1 MADLRHASFPRLGR
15 VLSFLPALLWLAAPL
30 LAGDPPATAS
40 PEASD
45 PGTPVFGETI
55 TVEEAARPARP
66 GVVERKT
73 GGALERSL
81 DTNAAEAAARL
92 PGVIAE
98 GELGEADRVLVR
110 GAEARLVVTTLDG
123 ERLPSPDGEA
133 RSAGLSLIPSQLL
146 EEVAVAKTLTADRD
160 ADAVGGTVDLVTRRA
175 PAAGLRRLG
184 VTGGAEDPSRGALYG
199 GDLAFGRRLLEGR
212 LGVLTAVTA
221 ESAEHEVDG
230 SLTQYSGDGLERA
243 ETLGYA
249 LLRER
254 VGALVTIDLVASE
267 KAGLELRGLY
277 SRNHTV
283 ELRRRVK
290 DDVGEGLIERELK
303 DAELWRELLS
313 LSVSGSRLF
322 GSVLLEASLGSNGAA
337 EREPDRVDTSFVQ
350 EDVQLAAGD
359 NGRPTALN
367 EDPDLFV
374 LDKIGVEDNDTRERN
389 LFATIDW
396 SRPLRAEG
404 SPAVFKTGAKLR
416 GKSKRRN
423 VEMTL
428 FRPEEEIYLR
438 DWTSPPS
445 GGSRRDPMIDPES
458 ARRLLASLGRTGQ
471 PGQVEETADYQA
483 AETTAAAYAQAEVK
497 LGRLTLL
504 PGVRYE
510 RTWSDYRGFELAGGD
525 DAASQLR
532 PLRGASAYG
541 LWLPMLHAALA
552 LRPELELHAA
562 LTRGFAR
569 PDYFDLV
576 PYRLLDAEDLEIE
589 EGNASLRPTRSW
601 NLDGRLAWRP
611 APGRSISAGIF
622 YRALTDFTFV
632 RRSRVMHEGDLWDST
647 RPENGAKARLY
658 GGELLLRWRLPQ
670 AAGPLAGWDIE
681 ASSTWTRSA
690 AWAAGDE
697 RNPIILPGQSPWT
710 GSLALSYD
718 RGRLAGTL
726 AGTWAGPYLA
736 ELGTARNEDLF
747 RDDQRRLDLGLSYTF
762 ASGLR
767 WQLEAGNLTADPL
780 RKYIGGS
787 GRPVLQES
795 SGRSLRSG
803 FSIHF

>member
-1 MADLRHASFPRLGR
+1 LLAS
-15 VLSFLPALLWLAAPL
+15 PL
-30 LAGDPPATAS
+30 LAGD
-40 PEASD
+40 SD
-45 PGTPVFGETI
+45 PGIAAFGETI

-66 GVVERKT
+66 GVVERKA
-73 GGALERSL
+73 GGDLERSP

-92 PGVIAE
+92 PGVIVE

-110 GAEARLVVTTLDG
+110 GAEARLVATTLDG

-133 RSAGLSLIPSQLL
+133 RSAGLSLIPPQLL

-175 PAAGLRRLG
+175 PAAGLRMLEL
-184 VTGGAEDPSRGALYG
+184 TGGAEVPSGGALYG
-199 GDLAFGRRLLEGR
+199 GNLAFGRRLLEGR

-221 ESAEHEVDG
+221 ESAEREVDG
-230 SLTQYSGDGLERA
+230 VLARYGDEGLEQS

-254 VGALVTIDLVASE
+254 LGALATVDLIASE
-267 KAGLELRGLY
+267 NAGIELRSLY
-277 SRNHTV
+277 SRIRTE

-290 DDVGEGLIERELK
+290 DDLDEGLIERELK
-303 DAELWRELLS
+303 DAELWRDLLS
-313 LSVSGSRLF
+313 VAVSGHRLF
-322 GSVLLEASLGSNGAA
+322 GSTLLEASLGGNGAA

-350 EDVQLAAGD
+350 EGVEFDTEDGD
-359 NGRPTALN
+359 GRPAASN
-367 EDPDLFV
+367 QDPDLFV

-389 LFATIDW
+389 LFATVDLT
-396 SRPLRAEG
+396 RPLGAEA
-404 SPAVFKTGAKLR
+404 PWAVLKAGAKLR
-416 GKSKRRN
+416 DKSKRRD

-428 FRPEEEIYLR
+428 FRPEGEIYLR
-438 DWTSPPS
+438 DWTGPLS
-445 GGSRRDPMIDPES
+445 GGSRREPMIDPES
-458 ARRLLASLGRTGQ
+458 ARRLLASLGLSGQ
-471 PGQVEETADYQA
+471 PGQEEETADYRA
-483 AETTAAAYAQAEVK
+483 AETAAAAYAQAEVK

-510 RTWSDYRGFELAGGD
+510 HTWSDYRGFELTSGAAG
-525 DAASQLR
+525 STLR
-532 PLRGASAYG
+532 PLRGESSYG
-541 LWLPMLHAALA
+541 LWLPMLHAGIA

-576 PYRLLDAEDLEIE
+576 PYRLLDAEDQEIE
-589 EGNASLRPTRSW
+589 EGNAGLRPTRSW
-601 NLDGRLAWRP
+601 NFDGRLDWRP
-611 APGRSISAGIF
+611 ALGRSISAGIF
-622 YRALTDFTFV
+622 YRTLTDFTFI
-632 RRSRVMHEGDLWDST
+632 RRSRVMREGDLWDST
-647 RPENGAKARLY
+647 RPENGEKARLY
-658 GGELLLRWRLPQ
+658 GGELLMRWRLPQ

-681 ASSTWTRSA
+681 ASSTWTRSE
-690 AWAAGDE
+690 AWAAGDG
-697 RNPIILPGQSPWT
+697 RSPLRLPGQSPWT

-726 AGTWAGPYLA
+726 AVLWAAPYLA
-736 ELGTARNEDLF
+736 ELGTARDEDLF
-747 RDDQRRLDLGLSYTF
+747 RDDQRRLDLALSYTF

-767 WQLEAGNLTADPL
+767 WQLEARNLTADPL
-780 RKYIGGS
+780 RKYMGGS